1 MFLPSNITLK
11 FGDSG
16 DFVSELQRRLAM
28 VNCFSEDQVNGFYD
42 GTTVNAVT
50 HFQAM
55 NGLHADGVAGPE
67 TLRRLNG
74 VIAGDSG
81 GSKPT
86 AQEEEQKLAYQTQQI
101 SEMATDQAL
110 LDQQNA
116 AALYGAPT
124 PEAAPAPAPAMPPAP
139 AVETYVAP
147 VAAALSIPVT
157 VAPNIAQMQ
166 EHLLGNAPQQGA
178 PAPIPTFTA
187 QAPAPAAAAAAP
199 SAAAQDLMQ
208 MLASVPTQ
216 AAQPQPAQQPAAAT
230 EAAKQPIAT
239 EQTAAPAQGLVEKS
253 IRFTSGMMQK
263 IAEYIEAKLPANV
276 LREVQQAGQ
285 VMANAGMKEAPIP
298 TGPEMVRAQEQLPAR
313 GPEQQPQQ
321 TR

>member
-74 VIAGDSG
+74 VIAGDTG

-101 SEMATDQAL
+101 SDMVTDQAA

-116 AALYGAPT
+116 AALYGAAT
-124 PEAAPAPAPAMPPAP
+124 TETSPAPASPAP
-139 AVETYVAP
+139 AAPTMETYMAP
-147 VAAALSIPVT
+147 AAAALSIPVT

-166 EHLLGNAPQQGA
+166 EHLLGTAPQQA
-178 PAPIPTFTA
+178 AAAIPTFTA
-187 QAPAPAAAAAAP
+187 QAPAPAPAPAAP

-208 MLASVPTQ
+208 MLASVPTPATQPQQ
-216 AAQPQPAQQPAAAT
+216 AAAPTAEAT
-230 EAAKQPIAT
+230 KQPIAS
-239 EQTAAPAQGLVEKS
+239 EQAAAPAQGLVEKS